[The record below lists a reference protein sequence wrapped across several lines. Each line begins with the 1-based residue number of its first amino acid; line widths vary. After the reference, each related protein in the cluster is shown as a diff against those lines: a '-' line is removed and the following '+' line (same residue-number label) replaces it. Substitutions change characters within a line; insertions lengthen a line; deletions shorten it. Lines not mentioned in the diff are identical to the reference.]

1 MKATVPY
8 IEQKFEGLNRQ
19 MLGGKLP
26 KIPVELSDDGVPR
39 SVEHCRDIRWWSP
52 GVGRALPG
60 LQMASTEVGRA
71 LPERQMASTE
81 VGRALPERQEPS
93 PGVSF
98 ICISY
103 LTKYLIQTMPSC
115 SFTDLNFRRM
125 GLRFLGRPSNA
136 AAIPSRPSMP

>member
-8 IEQKFEGLNRQ
+8 IEQKFEGPNRQ
-19 MLGGKLP
+19 MFGGKLP

-81 VGRALPERQEPS
+81 VGRALPGRQMASTEVGRALPERQEPS
-93 PGVSF
+93 PGVGRALPEAYMTTS
-98 ICISY
+98 
-103 LTKYLIQTMPSC
+103 PS
-115 SFTDLNFRRM
+115 
-125 GLRFLGRPSNA
+125 A
-136 AAIPSRPSMP
+136 AGMADR

>member
-8 IEQKFEGLNRQ
+8 IEQKFEGFNRQ
-19 MLGGKLP
+19 MFGGKLP

-52 GVGRALPG
+52 G
-60 LQMASTEVGRA
+60 
-71 LPERQMASTE
+71 

>member
-8 IEQKFEGLNRQ
+8 IEQKFEGGNRQ
-19 MLGGKLP
+19 MFGGKLP
-26 KIPVELSDDGVPR
+26 KIPVELSDDGVP
-39 SVEHCRDIRWWSP
+39 
-52 GVGRALPG
+52 G
-60 LQMASTEVGRA
+60 
-71 LPERQMASTE
+71 